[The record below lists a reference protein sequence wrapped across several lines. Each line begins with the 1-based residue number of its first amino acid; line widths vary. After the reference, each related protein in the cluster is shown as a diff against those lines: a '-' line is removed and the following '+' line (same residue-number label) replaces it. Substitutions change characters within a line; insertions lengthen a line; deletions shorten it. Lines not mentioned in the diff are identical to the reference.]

1 MIMTEEFYA
10 APMPI
15 LSNPSNQPLLLMKST
30 DCCLFPELVSSMK
43 GAITH
48 IQLACFSLGDKL
60 FAVDIM
66 RIREILVPQKLS
78 PLPCASDLLEGVINL
93 RGSVIPVM
101 NMRKRFGMPD
111 VEDAPVGKLL
121 IVSLIKQLL
130 AIVVDDVMEVISVPV
145 ADIIPPNQ
153 MASGVG
159 MEFLLGVCLSNNRV
173 FMVLDIDSLLCTS
186 SGVHA
191 AVSA

>member
-1 MIMTEEFYA
+1 
-10 APMPI
+10 
-15 LSNPSNQPLLLMKST
+15 
-30 DCCLFPELVSSMK
+30 MK

-186 SGVHA
+186 SGVRA